1 MKNKKKRK
9 SLSFDDFKD
18 EYLSSELVD
27 QVKDWC
33 IDNVE
38 SIFERTPTLDEL
50 LNYESK

>member
-9 SLSFDDFKD
+9 SLSFNEFKD

-38 SIFERTPTLDEL
+38 SIFERTPSLEEL
-50 LNYESK
+50 LNYKPK